1 MKRIWHILF
10 RRSRV
15 DAEIS
20 EEIQSHL
27 AMRADL
33 EHQLGLNDADAQ
45 ASARRKFGNATLILE
60 DTRQFH
66 LFPFLESVLQDLSHA
81 LRQIRRNPAFSVT
94 VLFILALGI
103 GASTAVFTVV
113 DGVLFRPAPYA
124 DPGRIVAYGIIAP
137 IETREFLF
145 GSGYLYWQGKIPAFE
160 AVTSMFPGDQGCDLT
175 ETNPARLAC
184 IRIES
189 TLLPMFGVR
198 PVIGRNFTRDEDR
211 PHTPHVALLSYN
223 FWRTRYGGA
232 PTVLGLPIS
241 LDNTPAKIIGVLP
254 KDFVLPTLGRFD
266 VLLPEQQDEAGPMF
280 TINNATLRTF
290 ARLRPGWTPAQAAS
304 ALQPM
309 LQRTLSEAPPAYRK
323 EIHIGVR
330 TIRDWQSG
338 DRRQTSWVL
347 LLAVLAV
354 LMLGCMNVA
363 SLLLARATSRQRE
376 LAMRQALG
384 ASRSRLARHAV
395 TESLL
400 LGICGGA
407 LGCALSLLLLKILLA
422 SAPNG
427 IPGLTE
433 VHFSLRI
440 FVFAALLSLLSGL
453 IFGTLPALRQPS
465 MEIFTGWRATSL
477 TKTSIRDALVT
488 FQIAGS
494 LVMLTAA
501 GLMLRTL
508 SKLENVPLG
517 LDTEHVVTA
526 QFTLGRSYDFTRLM
540 VFSETLEQRLRNQ
553 PGVNG
558 VAFADSIPPGG
569 LTRSMPFFAVRVLG
583 RVPSEQ
589 GVGGMVP
596 WRAVSS
602 DYFRTFQVRL
612 LQGRAF
618 DASDM
623 STGSALAMVLSQ
635 SLARKLFPGENP
647 IGRRVTLGESDRAI
661 AAEAYNVIGVA
672 GDVRNSGL
680 AGAPDP
686 EFYLDRDQ
694 FPVLWFHGP
703 TNHHIAVAIR
713 SGLRSQF
720 LEAWLRDEI
729 HALDPSVPI
738 DVMTMQD
745 RIRDFASPQRFH
757 AILFSLF
764 AAITLLLAVSG
775 LYGLVRFLVARRTQE
790 IGVRIALGASPAGI
804 ATMIVRSALRFTLT
818 GAALG
823 IAGALLMS
831 RWLESMLYQTR
842 SRDPVTIIIVAAL
855 LVTCG
860 IAAALAPSLTA
871 ARTDPMTALR
881 TD

>member
-1 MKRIWHILF
+1 MKRFWYALF

-33 EHQLGLNDADAQ
+33 EGQLGLSAAEAQ
-45 ASARRKFGNATLILE
+45 ASAHRQFGNATIILE

-66 LFPFLESVLQDLSHA
+66 LYPFLESILQDLTHA
-81 LRQIRRNPAFSVT
+81 VRQLRRNPSFSIT

-103 GASTAVFTVV
+103 GTSTAVFTVV
-113 DGVLFRPAPYA
+113 DGVLFRPVPYA
-124 DPGRIVAYGIIAP
+124 DPGRIVAYGIKVP
-137 IETREFLF
+137 FETREFQF
-145 GSGYLYWQGKIPAFE
+145 GYDYLYWRGKIPAFD
-160 AVTSMFPGDQGCDLT
+160 ALTSMFPGDQDCDLT
-175 ETNPARLAC
+175 EANPARLAC
-184 IRIES
+184 AHVES
-189 TLLPMFGVR
+189 TFLPFFGVQ

-211 PHTPHVALLSYN
+211 PHAPPVALLSYN
-223 FWRTRYGGA
+223 FWRTRYGGQ
-232 PTVLGLPIS
+232 PNILGLPIS

-254 KDFVLPTLGRFD
+254 QNFVMPTLRRFD
-266 VLLPEQQDEAGPMF
+266 VILPQQLNEAAQVFP
-280 TINNATLRTF
+280 NAGETLRTF
-290 ARLRPGWTPAQAAS
+290 ARLRPGWTPAQAVS

-309 LQRTLSEAPPAYRK
+309 LERDISGAPPAYRN

-330 TIRDWQSG
+330 TLREWQNG

-347 LLAVLAV
+347 LLAVLSV
-354 LMLGCMNVA
+354 LLLACMNVA

-384 ASRSRLARHAV
+384 ASRGRLARHAI
-395 TESLL
+395 TESFVLSL
-400 LGICGGA
+400 CGGV
-407 LGCALSLLLLKILLA
+407 LGCALALFLLKMLLA
-422 SAPNG
+422 TSPNS

-433 VHFSLRI
+433 VHFSVRI
-440 FVFAALLSLLSGL
+440 FVFAALLSLVSGL
-453 IFGTLPALRQPS
+453 VFGMLPAFRQAS
-465 MEIFTGWRATSL
+465 MEVFTGWRATSPSR
-477 TKTSIRDALVT
+477 TSIRDALVT

-508 SKLENVPLG
+508 SKLESVPLG

-526 QFTLGRSYDFTRLM
+526 QFTLGSSYDATRLM
-540 VFSETLEQRLRNQ
+540 VLSETLEQRLRNR
-553 PGVNG
+553 PGVNS
-558 VAFADSIPPGG
+558 VTFADSIPPGG
-569 LTRSMPFFAVRVLG
+569 PIRAMPFFAIRIPG
-583 RVPSEQ
+583 RPPSDQ

-596 WRAVSS
+596 WRTVSS
-602 DYFRTFQVRL
+602 DYFRTFHVRL

-618 DASDM
+618 EASDM
-623 STGSALAMVLSQ
+623 GTRSAPAVVISQ
-635 SLARKLFPGENP
+635 SLARKLFPGENAV
-647 IGRRVTLGESDRAI
+647 GQRVTLSESGTYTVVGI
-661 AAEAYNVIGVA
+661 A
-672 GDVRNSGL
+672 GDVRNNGL
-680 AGAPDP
+680 SVAPDP

-694 FPVLWFHGP
+694 PLETLRGAP
-703 TNHHIAVAIR
+703 SHHIAVAIR
-713 SGLRSQF
+713 STLRSQF
-720 LEAWLRDEI
+720 LESWMRDEI
-729 HALDPSVPI
+729 HALEPAVPV
-738 DVMTMQD
+738 DVITMQD
-745 RIRDFASPQRFH
+745 RVRDFAVPQRFH
-757 AILFSLF
+757 AILFSTF
-764 AAITLLLAVSG
+764 AVITLLLAVSG

-804 ATMIVRSALRFTLT
+804 ATMVVRSALRFTLA

-842 SRDPVTIIIVAAL
+842 ARDPLTIAIVAAL
-855 LVTCG
+855 LITCG
-860 IAAALAPSLTA
+860 IAAALAPSITA

>member
-1 MKRIWHILF
+1 MKRIWHALF
-10 RRSRV
+10 RRSRL
-15 DAEIS
+15 DADIS

-33 EHQLGLNDADAQ
+33 EREAGLSATEAR
-45 ASARRKFGNATLILE
+45 ASAHRKFGNATLIRE

-66 LFPFLESVLQDLSHA
+66 LYPFVESTFQDFTHA
-81 LRQIRRNPAFSVT
+81 LRQLRRNPSFSVT
-94 VLFILALGI
+94 ILLILTLGI

-113 DGVLFRPAPYA
+113 DGVLFRAAHYA
-124 DPGRIVAYGIIAP
+124 DPGRIVAYGITAP

-145 GSGYLYWQGKIPAFE
+145 GFDYLYWRGKIPAFE
-160 AVTSMFPGDQGCDLT
+160 AVTSMFPGDQDCDLT

-184 IRIES
+184 AHVDS
-189 TLLPMFGVR
+189 TFLPLFGVQ
-198 PVIGRNFTRDEDR
+198 PVIGRNFTRDEDQ
-211 PHTPHVALLSYN
+211 PHAPGVALLSYN
-223 FWRTRYGGA
+223 LWQTRYGGQ
-232 PTVLGLPIS
+232 PNILGLPIS
-241 LDNTPAKIIGVLP
+241 LDNIPVKIIGVLP
-254 KDFVLPTLGRFD
+254 KTFAMPTLRRFD
-266 VLLPEQQDEAGPMF
+266 ILLPQQLNQAAQVAP
-280 TINNATLRTF
+280 NNGSLLRTF
-290 ARLRPGWTPAQAAS
+290 ARLRPGWTLVQAVS

-309 LQRTLSEAPPAYRK
+309 LDRSLSEAPIPYRK
-323 EIHIGVR
+323 EIHMRVR
-330 TIRDWQSG
+330 SLRDWQSG

-354 LMLGCMNVA
+354 LMLACMNVA

-384 ASRSRLARHAV
+384 AGRGRLARHAI
-395 TESLL
+395 TESLVL
-400 LGICGGA
+400 SLCGGA
-407 LGCALSLLLLKILLA
+407 LGCALSFFLLKILLVT
-422 SAPNG
+422 APNS

-433 VHFSLRI
+433 VHFSVRI
-440 FVFAALLSLLSGL
+440 FLFAALLSLLTGL
-453 IFGTLPALRQPS
+453 IFGALPALRQPS
-465 MEIFTGWRATSL
+465 MEIFTGWRAISPSRT
-477 TKTSIRDALVT
+477 TIRDALVT

-494 LVMLTAA
+494 LVMLTFA

-508 SKLENVPLG
+508 SNLESVPLG
-517 LDTEHVVTA
+517 IDTEHVVTA
-526 QFTLGRSYDFTRLM
+526 QFTLGSSYDATRLI

-553 PGVNG
+553 PGVRS
-558 VAFADSIPPGG
+558 VALADTLPPGG
-569 LTRSMPFFAVRVLG
+569 SGPGRSFPFFAIRVLG
-583 RVPSEQ
+583 RAPSEQ

-602 DYFRTFQVRL
+602 DYFRTLRVPL

-623 STGSALAMVLSQ
+623 STRSAPAMVLSQ
-635 SLARKLFPGENP
+635 SLARKLFPGENAV
-647 IGRRVTLGESDRAI
+647 GKRVALNDSQPYSI
-661 AAEAYNVIGVA
+661 VGVA
-672 GDVRNSGL
+672 SDVRNSGL

-694 FPVLWFHGP
+694 FPDIWLRGITSHQ
-703 TNHHIAVAIR
+703 IAVAIR
-713 SGLRSQF
+713 SNLRPQF
-720 LEAWLRDEI
+720 LESWLGDEI
-729 HALDPSVPI
+729 RALEPSVPVE
-738 DVMTMQD
+738 VMTMQD
-745 RIRDFASPQRFH
+745 RVRDLAVPQRFH

-804 ATMIVRSALRFTLT
+804 ATMIVRAALRFTLT

-842 SRDPVTIIIVAAL
+842 ARDPLTIAIVAGL
-855 LVTCG
+855 LIACG
-860 IAAALAPSLTA
+860 LAAALAPSLTA

>member
-1 MKRIWHILF
+1 MKRFWHTLF

-27 AMRADL
+27 ALRADL
-33 EHQLGLNDADAQ
+33 ERQLGLSDTEAQ
-45 ASARRKFGNATLILE
+45 ASARRKFGNTTLILE
-60 DTRQFH
+60 DTREFH
-66 LFPFLESVLQDLSHA
+66 LAPFLESVLQDLSHA
-81 LRQIRRNPAFSVT
+81 LRQLRRNPVFSLT

-113 DGVLFRPAPYA
+113 DSVLFRPAPYA
-124 DPGRIVAYGIIAP
+124 DPGRIIAYGITAP

-145 GSGYLYWQGKIPAFE
+145 GFDYLYWRGKIPAFE
-160 AVTSMFPGDQGCDLT
+160 AVTSMFPGDQDCDLT

-184 IRIES
+184 AHVES
-189 TLLPMFGVR
+189 TFLPLYGVQ
-198 PVIGRNFTRDEDR
+198 PVIGRNFTHDEDQ
-211 PHTPHVALLSYN
+211 PHAPGVALLSYN
-223 FWRTRYGGA
+223 LWQARYGGQ
-232 PTVLGLPIS
+232 PNILGLPIS
-241 LDNTPAKIIGVLP
+241 LDNTPVKIIGVLP
-254 KDFVLPTLGRFD
+254 KTFVIPTLRRFD
-266 VLLPEQQDEAGPMF
+266 ILLPQQLNEAAQVAP
-280 TINNATLRTF
+280 NNGSLLRTF
-290 ARLRPGWTPAQAAS
+290 ARLRPGWTPAQAAY

-309 LQRTLSEAPPAYRK
+309 LQRALAEAPVPYRK

-354 LMLGCMNVA
+354 LMLACMNVA

-384 ASRSRLARHAV
+384 ASRSRLARHAI
-395 TESLL
+395 TESLVL
-400 LGICGGA
+400 SLCGGV
-407 LGCALSLLLLKILLA
+407 LGCALSLFLLKMLFA
-422 SAPNG
+422 TAPNS

-433 VHFSLRI
+433 VHFSARI
-440 FVFAALLSLLSGL
+440 FLFAALLSLLSGL
-453 IFGTLPALRQPS
+453 IFGALPALRQPS
-465 MEIFTGWRATSL
+465 MEIFAGWRSTSPSR
-477 TKTSIRDALVT
+477 TSIRDALVT

-494 LVMLTAA
+494 LIMLTAA

-508 SKLENVPLG
+508 WKLENVPLG
-517 LDTEHVVTA
+517 IDTEHVVTA
-526 QFTLGRSYDFTRLM
+526 QFTLGSSYDAARLI

-553 PGVNG
+553 PGVLS
-558 VAFADSIPPGG
+558 VALADTLPPGG
-569 LTRSMPFFAVRVLG
+569 SGPGRSFPFFAIRVLG
-583 RVPSEQ
+583 RAPSEQ

-602 DYFRTFQVRL
+602 DYFRTLHVRL

-623 STGSALAMVLSQ
+623 STRNAPAMVLSQ
-635 SLARKLFPGENP
+635 SLARKLFPGENAV
-647 IGRRVTLGESDRAI
+647 GRRVALNDSQPYSI
-661 AAEAYNVIGVA
+661 VGVA
-672 GDVRNSGL
+672 SDVRNSGL

-694 FPVLWFHGP
+694 FPDIWLRGITSHQ
-703 TNHHIAVAIR
+703 IAVAIR
-713 SGLRSQF
+713 SNLRPQF
-720 LEAWLRDEI
+720 LESWLGDEI
-729 HALDPSVPI
+729 RALEPSVTVE
-738 DVMTMQD
+738 VMTMQD
-745 RIRDFASPQRFH
+745 RVRDLAVPQRFH

-775 LYGLVRFLVARRTQE
+775 LYGLVRFLVVRRTQE
-790 IGVRIALGASPAGI
+790 IGVRIALGASPASI
-804 ATMIVRSALRFTLT
+804 ATMIVRSALRFTLA

-842 SRDPVTIIIVAAL
+842 SRDPLTIAIVAAL
-855 LVTCG
+855 LVACG

>member
-1 MKRIWHILF
+1 MKRIWRTLF

-27 AMRADL
+27 GMRADL
-33 EHQLGLNDADAQ
+33 ERQFGLNEMEAQ
-45 ASARRKFGNATLILE
+45 ASARRKFGNETLIFE

-66 LFPFLESVLQDLSHA
+66 LYPFFESVLQDLSHA
-81 LRQIRRNPAFSVT
+81 QRQLRRNPAFSLT
-94 VLFILALGI
+94 VLFILALGT
-103 GASTAVFTVV
+103 GACTAVFTVV

-124 DPGRIVAYGIIAP
+124 DPGRIVAYGITAP

-145 GSGYLYWQGKIPAFE
+145 GFDYLYWRGKIPAFQ
-160 AVTSMFPGDQGCDLT
+160 AVTSMFPGDQDCDLT

-184 IRIES
+184 AHVES
-189 TLLPMFGVR
+189 TFLPLFGVQ

-211 PHTPHVALLSYN
+211 PHAPQVALLSYN
-223 FWRTRYGGA
+223 LWQTRYGGR
-232 PTVLGLPIS
+232 PNILGLPIS
-241 LDNTPAKIIGVLP
+241 LDNASAKIIGVLP
-254 KDFVLPTLGRFD
+254 KDFVMPTLRRFD
-266 VLLPEQQDEAGPMF
+266 ILLPQQLNEAAQVFP
-280 TINNATLRTF
+280 NNGTLLRTF

-304 ALQPM
+304 SLEPL
-309 LQRTLSEAPPAYRK
+309 LQRDIAGAPIPYRK
-323 EIHIGVR
+323 EIHIGVQ
-330 TIRDWQSG
+330 TIRDWQTG

-354 LMLGCMNVA
+354 LLLACMNVA

-384 ASRSRLARHAV
+384 ATRQRLARHAI

-400 LGICGGA
+400 LGLCGGA
-407 LGCALSLLLLKILLA
+407 LGCALSVFLLKMLLA
-422 SAPNG
+422 TAPNS

-433 VHFSLRI
+433 VHFSTRI
-440 FVFAALLSLLSGL
+440 FVFASMLSLLTGL
-453 IFGTLPALRQPS
+453 IFGVLPALRQPS
-465 MEIFTGWRATSL
+465 MEVFTGWRATSPS
-477 TKTSIRDALVT
+477 KTSIRDALVT

-494 LVMLTAA
+494 LIMLTAA

-508 SKLENVPLG
+508 WKLENVPLG

-526 QFTLGRSYDFTRLM
+526 QFTLGSSYDSARLL

-553 PGVNG
+553 PGVTN

-569 LTRSMPFFAVRVLG
+569 TTRSIPFFVIRVPG
-583 RVPSEQ
+583 QPPSEQ

-602 DYFRTFQVRL
+602 DYFRTFHVRL

-623 STGSALAMVLSQ
+623 SVRSAPAIVLSQ
-635 SLARKLFPGENP
+635 SLARKLFPGENA
-647 IGRRVTLGESDRAI
+647 IGQRVTLSESGTYSI
-661 AAEAYNVIGVA
+661 VGVA
-672 GDVRNSGL
+672 GDVRNNGL
-680 AGAPDP
+680 AGAAYP

-694 FPVLWFHGP
+694 FPEFWLRGV
-703 TNHHIAVAIR
+703 TSHHIAVAIR
-713 SGLRSQF
+713 STLRTQF
-720 LEAWLRDEI
+720 LESWLRDEI
-729 HALDPSVPI
+729 RALEPSVPVE
-738 DVMTMQD
+738 VMTMQD
-745 RIRDFASPQRFH
+745 RLRDFAGPQRFH

-764 AAITLLLAVSG
+764 ALITLLLAISG

-804 ATMIVRSALRFTLT
+804 ATMIVGSALRFTLM
-818 GAALG
+818 GSALG
-823 IAGALLMS
+823 VVGALLMS
-831 RWLESMLYQTR
+831 RWLGSMLYQTR
-842 SRDPVTIIIVAAL
+842 SRDPLTITIVAGL
-855 LVTCG
+855 LIFCAVV
-860 IAAALAPSLTA
+860 AAIAPSLTA